1 MEENRGLLWI
11 GEMPFDHHGRPW
23 QAREDRLRMQAL
35 GAQPALLKAL
45 LPRLPDL
52 NKTLILSRPLFSRW
66 WKGFTHLS
74 FIQ

>member
-35 GAQPALLKAL
+35 ASPLDQLTLLGHVL
-45 LPRLPDL
+45 V
-52 NKTLILSRPLFSRW
+52 
-66 WKGFTHLS
+66 
-74 FIQ
+74 